1 MTFMNKKKILSSILC
16 LFYLTSFNIN
26 RSITNTN
33 CSTVC
38 DNDQIVE
45 KSENIRSKILKKIA
59 IIAGLASALRLGK
72 YIYNGEYYWDKIEN
86 STDKNI
92 FQNIED
98 GDVVISFINIGSG
111 DCTLIQTKDTSTLI
125 DCGWTGF
132 NFSGVTNPVH
142 YLNDIG
148 IKKIDNII
156 MTHDHIDHQG
166 MIPAVMES
174 FECKNFYCGYS
185 TKEIGQEKD
194 IPFGEKHIYSYGADA
209 LYDYISNNQIIKHKL
224 KENCKE
230 KINLGKNIDL
240 TIYCPQFDADIND
253 NSLISVLEVGSKK
266 AIFVGDQ
273 GVEAEKRL
281 ISNPDMRDLV
291 KNCDIL
297 KVGHHGDSSS
307 SCEEFIR
314 HVDPNFAV
322 ISTGIHVTVLLGQL
336 HCQRSVCK
344 RIKKLPRKD
353 ENKEERK
360 LSVTQSNGNIVCKI
374 SKGDISFSKNGFG
387 KEYNAFSR
395 TSHSTFRG
403 DKKSYSYS
411 NKIVDLKT

>member
-1 MTFMNKKKILSSILC
+1 MNMNKIMSSILC
-16 LFYLTSFNIN
+16 LIYLTSFNIN
-26 RSITNTN
+26 KSLTDTN
-33 CSTVC
+33 CSTIYE
-38 DNDQIVE
+38 NDQIIE
-45 KSENIRSKILKKIA
+45 KSESVRSKILKKIA
-59 IIAGLASALRLGK
+59 ITAGLAAAFRLGK
-72 YIYNGEYYWDKIEN
+72 YIYNGEYYWDNIED

-98 GDVVISFINIGSG
+98 GDVVISFMNIGSG
-111 DCTLIQTKDTSTLI
+111 DCTLIQTKEKSTLI

-166 MIPAVMES
+166 MLPAVLES
-174 FECKNFYCGYS
+174 FECKNFYYGYS
-185 TKEIGQEKD
+185 TKEIGKKEY
-194 IPFGEKHIYSYGADA
+194 IPFGERNIYSLGADK
-209 LYDYISNNQIIKHKL
+209 LYNCILNSKITKHKL
-224 KENCKE
+224 KGNRKK
-230 KINLGKNIDL
+230 KINLGKNVYL
-240 TIYCPQFDADIND
+240 TIYCPKISADIND
-253 NSLISVLEVGSKK
+253 NSLISVLEVGDKK

-273 GVEAEKRL
+273 GVEAERRL
-281 ISNPDMRDLV
+281 INNPNMRDLV

-322 ISTGIHVTVLLGQL
+322 ISTGIHVTMLLGQL

-344 RIKKLPRKD
+344 RIKKLTRED
-353 ENKEERK
+353 ENKGERK
-360 LSVTQSNGNIVCKI
+360 LFVTQSNGNIVCKI
-374 SKGDISFSKNGFG
+374 SKGGISFSKNSFG

-395 TSHSTFRG
+395 TSHSTLRG
-403 DKKSYSYS
+403 NKERYSYS
-411 NKIVDLKT
+411 NELVNVKV